1 MGEIKYL
8 MSQKQITRYTVISK
22 FIDDEITRSEAAERL
37 DLSERQITR
46 IKKGV
51 VKEGVAFLQHKNTG
65 RKPAHA
71 IDDKTAKKIASLKQS
86 ELYRDAN
93 FAHFQELLEEHEG
106 IVISYTPLYNILT
119 RAGIQSPKKR
129 RKKRKHNRRK
139 RRAREGSLIQMDA
152 TPYEWFGGD
161 EKFDLHGAIDDATG
175 KVVGLYMTKHECLH
189 GYLEITRQMLLKHG
203 IPVNIYADR
212 HTIFRS
218 PKSDK
223 LTLEEQLEG
232 KQVKLTQYQRAMDEL
247 GVVIIPARSP
257 QAKGRVERLW
267 GTLQSRLPVE
277 FKIAGITTVEEAN
290 EFLIKYIDKFNAKY
304 AVEPENPET
313 AFRDLVSTIDI
324 DNILCVKVNRSI
336 DNGSVFSYANKH
348 FKVICEDMEVNIPPR
363 ARIDVLISTRFGIR
377 TIYKGKAFD
386 VIPYARPKR
395 KQKTPAKARK
405 THTPTDDHYFKYG
418 HVLWTKLSYAES
430 TDEIMEMLED
440 IFLKKY
446 A

>member
-8 MSQKQITRYTVISK
+8 MSQKQITRYTVISN
-22 FIDDEITRSEAAERL
+22 FINGEITRSEAAERL
-37 DLSERQITR
+37 SLSERQIIR
-46 IKKGV
+46 LKKGV
-51 VKEGVAFLQHKNTG
+51 IKEGVAFLQHKNTG
-65 RKPAHA
+65 RKPIHA
-71 IDDKTAKKIASLKQS
+71 IDDKMAEKIASLKQS
-86 ELYRDAN
+86 ELYRDAI
-93 FAHFQELLEEHEG
+93 FLHFQELLEEHEG

-129 RKKRKHNRRK
+129 RRKKKHNRRK
-139 RRAREGSLIQMDA
+139 RREREGSLIQMDA
-152 TPYEWFGGD
+152 TPYEWFGGN

-218 PKSDK
+218 PKADK
-223 LTLEEQLEG
+223 LALEEQLEG
-232 KQVKLTQYQRAMDEL
+232 KQVKLTQFQRAMDEL

-267 GTLQSRLPVE
+267 ETLQSRLPVE

-290 EFLIKYIDKFNAKY
+290 EFLINYIDKFNEKY
-304 AVEPENPET
+304 AVAPENPET
-313 AFRDLVSTIDI
+313 AFRSLRDTVDI
-324 DNILCVKVNRSI
+324 DNILCVKVNRCT
-336 DNGSVFSYANKH
+336 DNGSIFSYANKH
-348 FKVICEDMEVNIPPR
+348 FMVICEDKEVIIPPR
-363 ARIDVLISTRFGIR
+363 ASVDVLISTRFGIR
-377 TIYKGKAFD
+377 AMYKGKAFD
-386 VIPYARPKR
+386 VIPYVRPKR
-395 KQKTPAKARK
+395 KQKAPLKTRK
-405 THTPTDDHYFKYG
+405 VYRPPDDHYFKYG
-418 HVLWTKLSYAES
+418 HELWTKLSYAES
-430 TDEIMEMLED
+430 NDEIMEMLED